1 MALAPLEVLIYA
13 LVIAGKPIPA
23 DCTLKADKSVVCS
36 NGMKAVET
44 PTHAIL
50 FNDKVLVQHATDGS
64 LLFSN
69 GITAQMGSAG
79 WIRFSSGLSARRDP
93 RGTGGFVVSPDL
105 FCHDV
110 EIGRAECI
118 KR

>member
-23 DCTLKADKSVVCS
+23 DCTMKPDKTVVCS
-36 NGMKAVET
+36 NGMKAAET
-44 PTHAIL
+44 QTHAIL
-50 FNDKVLVQHATDGS
+50 FNDKVLVTHAMDGG

-79 WIRFSSGLSARRDP
+79 WIRFSNGVSARRDP

-110 EIGRAECI
+110 EAGKAACVR
-118 KR
+118 R